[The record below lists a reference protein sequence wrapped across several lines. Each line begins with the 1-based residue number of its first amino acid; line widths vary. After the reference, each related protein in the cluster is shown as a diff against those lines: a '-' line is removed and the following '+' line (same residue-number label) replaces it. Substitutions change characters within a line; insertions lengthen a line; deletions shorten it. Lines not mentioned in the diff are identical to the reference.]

1 MLRRVFFSLLLFL
14 PATGLRLAAQEKS
27 NVHPDVIRVEPVLRD
42 SVMRLMVQTSQIY
55 NEGLDTLPQM
65 VFWRRIMKLS
75 PDSGLVSLASTRYVF
90 CCVATKSWDKLGKE
104 GQDHFRDSLR
114 KVNFISDSISVLF
127 TTGKNDFYDPV
138 AVIPQI
144 DRAIPIFVRDS
155 VDPFYAQAILLIESP
170 GKILRS
176 NAGAMG
182 SFQIMKG
189 VAINM
194 GLKVNKYVDERKDF
208 DKSAWAASKLIR
220 TICIPSTKAML
231 DKRGICYN
239 ENDLWFRL
247 LVLHVYHA
255 GAGNVEKAMAA
266 IDPHEGGME
275 LIKKLWHTTAGQFGR
290 SSQAYSQLAIA
301 AMLELDEVRGWNG
314 AEHCNLMPASVET
327 GMIPSENEPV
337 RENDKH

>member
-1 MLRRVFFSLLLFL
+1 MPLC
-14 PATGLRLAAQEKS
+14 GLKLAAQQAS
-27 NVHPDVIRVEPVLRD
+27 MVHPDVIRVEPVLND
-42 SVMRLMVQTSQIY
+42 SVMRLMVETRQIY
-55 NEGLDTLPQM
+55 EAGLDTLPQM
-65 VFWRRIMKLS
+65 KFWRRVMNLS
-75 PDSGLVSLASTRYVF
+75 PDSGLVSLAATREVF
-90 CCVATKSWDKLGKE
+90 VCLPVSFWDKLGKD
-104 GQDHFRDSLR
+104 GQDRYRDSIR
-114 KVNFISDSISVLF
+114 KTRFLGDSASVLF

-170 GKILRS
+170 GKLLKS
-176 NAGAMG
+176 NAGALG
-182 SFQIMKG
+182 SFQLMKG

-220 TICIPSTKAML
+220 TICIPCTKAIL

-255 GAGNVEKAMAA
+255 GAGNVEKAIAA
-266 IDPHEGGME
+266 INPKDGNME
-275 LIKKLWHTTAGQFGR
+275 LIKTLWHTQAGQFGR

-301 AMLELDEVRGWNG
+301 AMLELDQVRNSAKATGCVPAGPNG
-314 AEHCNLMPASVET
+314 VSGMPA
-327 GMIPSENEPV
+327 GAAGAALPSDAEKKQ
-337 RENDKH
+337 D